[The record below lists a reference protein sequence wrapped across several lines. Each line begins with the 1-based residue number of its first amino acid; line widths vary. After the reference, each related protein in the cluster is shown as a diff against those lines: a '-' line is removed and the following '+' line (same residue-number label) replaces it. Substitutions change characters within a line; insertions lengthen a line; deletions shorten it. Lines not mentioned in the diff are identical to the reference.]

1 MKLTGRLSNAGGTER
16 CMVTVETQ
24 EEADD
29 GRKPQAASRAR
40 DAAQKAREL
49 ADFLEEYA
57 DYLDAPD
64 HAGLVAELAESV
76 TVRTHALRMAVRHAR
91 ESQK

>member
-1 MKLTGRLSNAGGTER
+1 MATGDSP
-16 CMVTVETQ
+16 

-29 GRKPQAASRAR
+29 GRRPRAASRAR

-57 DYLDAPD
+57 DHLDAPD
-64 HAGLVAELAESV
+64 HAELVGELAELV
-76 TVRTHALRMAVRHAR
+76 TARTHALRKAVRQAR
-91 ESQK
+91 ESGR

>member
-1 MKLTGRLSNAGGTER
+1 MAGAVNDDNGRR
-16 CMVTVETQ
+16 P
-24 EEADD
+24 D
-29 GRKPQAASRAR
+29 AAFRAR

-49 ADFLEEYA
+49 ADFLDEYA

-64 HAGLVAELAESV
+64 HAELVSELAEVV
-76 TVRTHALRMAVRHAR
+76 TARTYTLRKAVRQAR

>member
-1 MKLTGRLSNAGGTER
+1 M
-16 CMVTVETQ
+16 
-24 EEADD
+24 EAEDE

-49 ADFLEEYA
+49 ADFLDEFA

-64 HAGLVAELAESV
+64 HAGLVADLAEAV
-76 TVRTHALRMAVRHAR
+76 TSRTHALRKAVRQAR